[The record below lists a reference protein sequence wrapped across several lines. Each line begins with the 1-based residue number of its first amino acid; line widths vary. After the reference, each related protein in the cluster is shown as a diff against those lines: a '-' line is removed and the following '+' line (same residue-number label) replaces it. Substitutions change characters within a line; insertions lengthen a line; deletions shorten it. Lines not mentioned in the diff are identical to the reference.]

1 LICLLIPFSVEVWV
15 PKPVDNQ
22 HQRGFRRAHALF
34 SRADLTTWAI
44 WPLLAAIFVYDLQIT
59 TEQVSVSFAYAI
71 PVLLSLFERKPRPF
85 LYASVAFV
93 LSILGTF
100 IQPPN
105 DVSMLVLAANRAIA
119 ILMQWVVAAL
129 VALQHRR
136 LLDAQEKAETQ
147 RRFVDILS
155 HEVGTALTTVTGQ
168 AFMLAKLSGPVAPEE
183 LRPRADKLRAAVER
197 IQAIISRIQI
207 ASSYGDGSIP
217 AGTDPIDVQTI
228 ICQLTDQ
235 MREER
240 RAGPIELQL
249 AQESPLVIGDETML
263 RHVFENVI
271 LNSIKYSPPG
281 SPIRIAV
288 AHRGGTV
295 QVSVSDQGSGIAT
308 EELPRIRS
316 AYYRGQNSKGISG
329 AGLGLYVVERLV
341 EAHNGRMSIE
351 SKVGAG
357 TTLRIEL
364 PKMAAVVR

>member
-1 LICLLIPFSVEVWV
+1 MPTN
-15 PKPVDNQ
+15 PANHQ
-22 HQRGFRRAHALF
+22 HQNGLGKVRAVL
-34 SRADLTTWAI
+34 SRADPTTCAI
-44 WPLLAAIFVYDLQIT
+44 WLLLAAIFVYDLQIT

-71 PVLLSLFERKPRPF
+71 PILLSLSERRPRPF
-85 LYASVAFV
+85 LYVGIAFV
-93 LSILGTF
+93 LSILGLF

-105 DVSMLVLAANRAIA
+105 DVSMVVLIANRSIA

-129 VALQHRR
+129 VAVQRRR
-136 LLDAQEKAETQ
+136 LLEAREKAETQ

-217 AGTDPIDVQTI
+217 TGADPIDVQAI
-228 ICQLTDQ
+228 ISQLAEQ
-235 MREER
+235 MREEH

-249 AQESPLVIGDETML
+249 SQEAPFVIGDETML

-271 LNSIKYSPPG
+271 SNSIKYSPPG

-288 AHRGGTV
+288 AHRGAAV
-295 QVSVSDQGSGIAT
+295 QVSVSDSGSGIAT

-316 AYYRGQNSKGISG
+316 AYYRGQNSKGVSG

-351 SKVGAG
+351 STVGAG

-364 PKMAAVVR
+364 PKISGLAR